1 MVNPLSQPRAI
12 TIFRV
17 RSCWMAKVPEWDVWD
32 VWAVPLPFGECVP
45 ACRVA
50 DHLRA
55 LFPTA
60 RIIVEE
66 ELR

>member
-1 MVNPLSQPRAI
+1 MVNPLSQPRNV

-17 RSCWMAKVPEWDVWD
+17 RSCWMAKVPDWD
-32 VWAVPLPFGECVP
+32 VWAVPLPFSECVP

-55 LFPTA
+55 LFPTT